1 MYIPKELYVNIL
13 QKYLTSVF
21 IVILLKALMKWI
33 QPRCSSADKWIKT
46 HNNKQWNSCRHNE
59 NEIIAFVEEMDA
71 N

>member
-1 MYIPKELYVNIL
+1 M
-13 QKYLTSVF
+13 TSVF